1 MSRKNSH
8 EPTST
13 RDPSWKNSAT
23 PTTPCTTTR
32 PPKPPPPDDYY
43 NLMGQPVGKDLPTLP
58 GIYIHHGNK
67 ILVR

>member
-1 MSRKNSH
+1 MEELGH
-8 EPTST
+8 P
-13 RDPSWKNSAT
+13 DSAMHYYKT
-23 PTTPCTTTR
+23 AEVTAA
-32 PPKPPPPDDYY
+32 PDDYY